1 MALSAKIENGELVIR
16 LPLEESPQSNYGKTQ
31 MVASSHGTLTTT
43 VLYKGRHLMV
53 SVRAFIDLH
62 EEEWRQ
68 RARASMLKTEGRI
81 A

>member
-1 MALSAKIENGELVIR
+1 MALSVTIENGDLVIR
-16 LPLEESPQSNYGKTQ
+16 LPLEESPQSNDDKTQ
-31 MVASSHGTLTTT
+31 VVASSHGTLTTAL
-43 VLYKGRHLMV
+43 LYKGRHLMV

-68 RARASMLKTEGRI
+68 LARASMLKIEGKI